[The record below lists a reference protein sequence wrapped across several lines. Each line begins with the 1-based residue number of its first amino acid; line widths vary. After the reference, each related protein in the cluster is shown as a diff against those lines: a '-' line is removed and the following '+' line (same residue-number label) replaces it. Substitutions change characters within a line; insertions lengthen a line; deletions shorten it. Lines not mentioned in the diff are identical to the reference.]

1 MNNTNRRNF
10 IKNMS
15 LTSGMMS
22 IPLISTHASAAGA
35 APDQFFVYY
44 HCSGGWDPTSF
55 IDPKGDADRGD
66 NRGDDSRVNKFTT
79 EQILQRGNLKYAPLW
94 INNAYV
100 DDANVGV
107 TDPDSVLSDDEFS
120 LQTLNNALNSDNT
133 IRNAAQEGLY
143 NAFVYRYQEK
153 LRFINGVNHQTNS
166 HQTGARNAT
175 SGTNADGYPNF
186 SALYA
191 ALYDDELPMA
201 FITDGQGYNF
211 TADLVPESRLD
222 DVNNISYITDPNRID
237 ANYNYYDQDILDL
250 IEQSRAQRSTQLL
263 SNIDLPSKLRRIK
276 LTQAAK
282 AGGELQQLIDALS
295 VDGSLEVP
303 GLNNQQRQMSIAS
316 ASFANGLAASCHIAS
331 NGGFD
336 THSNSDNGQSANMRE
351 VCSDLHHLWQQLEA
365 KGVADKTTVIVGSDF
380 GRTPWYNTNN
390 GKDHWNVSSMIAMGN
405 GVTGNTMINAT
416 DALVNAVSVNPNTM
430 QPDENGIVLTPAH
443 VHQALRQ
450 LFNVSGSGVDSAF
463 SLDAQ
468 VTSILNS

>member
-1 MNNTNRRNF
+1 MNTNRRNF
-10 IKNMS
+10 IKNMTLS
-15 LTSGMMS
+15 SGMMTM
-22 IPLISTHASAAGA
+22 PLVAQNAVAAGSK
-35 APDQFFVYY
+35 PDQFFVYY

-66 NRGDDSRVNKFTT
+66 NRGDDSRVNKFTAD
-79 EQILQRGNLKYAPLW
+79 QILQRGNLRYAPLW

-100 DDANVGV
+100 DDANIGV
-107 TDPDSVLSDDEFS
+107 TDPDEILSDDEFA
-120 LQTLNNALNSDNT
+120 LNTLNDALNADAT
-133 IRNAAQEGLY
+133 IRTAAQEGLY
-143 NAFVYRYQEK
+143 NAFVYRYQNK

-175 SGTNADGYPNF
+175 SGTNGDGYPNF

-191 ALYDDELPMA
+191 AMFDGELPMA

-222 DVNNISYITDPNRID
+222 DVNNISYITDTNKID
-237 ANYNYYDQDILDL
+237 ANYNYYDADIYDL
-250 IEQSRAQRSTQLL
+250 IENSREQRNQHLL
-263 SNIDLPSKLRRIK
+263 SKTELPSKLRRVQ

-295 VDGSLEVP
+295 VDGSLTVT
-303 GLNNQQRQMSIAS
+303 GLNNQQRQMSIAA

-351 VCSDLHHLWQQLEA
+351 VCADLHHLWQQLES
-365 KGVADKTTVIVGSDF
+365 KGIADQTTVIVGSDF

-405 GVTGNTMINAT
+405 GVTGNKVINGT
-416 DALVNAVSVNPNTM
+416 DALVNAVPVNSNTLE
-430 QPDENGIVLTPAH
+430 PDANGVILTPAH

-450 LFNVSGSGVDSAF
+450 LFNVTGSGVDAAF
-463 SLDAQ
+463 ALDAQ
-468 VTSILNS
+468 VIPILNG